1 MRGSFRTYIQS
12 PTLQNSANMIHSEEE
27 ETDEVFQFPLT
38 LKPKK
43 GTGSGAAT
51 PTLEKA
57 NGTN

>member
-1 MRGSFRTYIQS
+1 MY
-12 PTLQNSANMIHSEEE
+12 SEEE

-43 GTGSGAAT
+43 GTGSGAVT

-57 NGTN
+57 NGTEAPEA